1 MLDFFGIEISVRKLV
16 NSVIYVLF
24 VFTIYLILRRIL
36 KIMFS
41 RAGGKKMTA
50 QQKQRVKTVSQMA
63 ASLLKYAMLILVL
76 LVILADFGVNVTS
89 LIAGLGVLTAVLGL
103 AFQDMVKD
111 IIAGITIIVEGQFG
125 IGDIVEV
132 NGFKG
137 TVISVGLKTTEIK
150 SSSGQVK
157 IIANHNIDGLI
168 NYSKFDTLAVVEVRT
183 AYEITPEKVMAAL
196 SEAKKHIARSKQL
209 AFDEVTI
216 TPASDDLETEGIA
229 YQLSCPCAAG
239 DCTMV
244 QSMMRESILS
254 EFKKAKIEIP
264 YQQVVV
270 HGK

>member
-41 RAGGKKMTA
+41 RAGSKKMTA
-50 QQKQRVKTVSQMA
+50 QHKQRVKTVSQMA

-76 LVILADFGVNVTS
+76 LVISADFGVNVTS

-111 IIAGITIIVEGQFG
+111 IIAGTTIIVEGQFG
-125 IGDIVEV
+125 ISDI
-132 NGFKG
+132 
-137 TVISVGLKTTEIK
+137 
-150 SSSGQVK
+150 
-157 IIANHNIDGLI
+157 
-168 NYSKFDTLAVVEVRT
+168 
-183 AYEITPEKVMAAL
+183 
-196 SEAKKHIARSKQL
+196 
-209 AFDEVTI
+209 
-216 TPASDDLETEGIA
+216 ETEGIA

-239 DCTMV
+239 DYTMV